1 MWPATTTEYRSLGSS
16 SVFNRGLL
24 ARRFMAQM
32 AQKYQRPIWLTEFAC
47 GLAGSIQILT
57 QVMKS
62 MLTMLDNQPMVAR
75 CAQLHHTPRRAG
87 ADMMAN
93 LCGAKMMVFTS
104 TVPALGDTLLNSL
117 PACLMR
123 DHKHCPGID
132 LRLTCQLPYLP
143 GSSQSRWYADQ

>member
-1 MWPATTTEYRSLGSS
+1 MLQKLRADRQACGATTIEYRYLGLSS
-16 SVFNRGLL
+16 FFDRGLL

-75 CAQLHHTPRRAG
+75 CAQFHHTPRRAG
-87 ADMMAN
+87 AHMMAY
-93 LCGAKMMVFTS
+93 LCGANMMVFMS
-104 TVPALGDTLLNSL
+104 TLPALNVPPKQS
-117 PACLMR
+117 ACLS
-123 DHKHCPGID
+123 PYAGPY
-132 LRLTCQLPYLP
+132 TLP
-143 GSSQSRWYADQ
+143 

>member
-1 MWPATTTEYRSLGSS
+1 MWPATTTGYRYLGLS
-16 SVFNRGLL
+16 SVRALL

-75 CAQLHHTPRRAG
+75 CAQSQHTPRRAG
-87 ADMMAN
+87 AHLMAY
-93 LCGAKMMVFTS
+93 LCGATMMVFTS
-104 TVPALGDTLLNSL
+104 TVPARNAPS
-117 PACLMR
+117 
-123 DHKHCPGID
+123 
-132 LRLTCQLPYLP
+132 
-143 GSSQSRWYADQ
+143 